1 MKDKTYCI
9 NADCP
14 FIECD
19 KHLHQLKNEDGY
31 VNVAAFDSVCRD
43 YIGYLIDDELYLKRI
58 LWGVDMG
65 IRYFCDR
72 CEKEFKF

>member
-14 FIECD
+14 FTECD
-19 KHLHQLKNEDGY
+19 KHLHQLKNQCEDEY
-31 VNVAAFDSVCRD
+31 VRVAAFDSVCRD

-58 LWGVDMG
+58 L
-65 IRYFCDR
+65 
-72 CEKEFKF
+72 